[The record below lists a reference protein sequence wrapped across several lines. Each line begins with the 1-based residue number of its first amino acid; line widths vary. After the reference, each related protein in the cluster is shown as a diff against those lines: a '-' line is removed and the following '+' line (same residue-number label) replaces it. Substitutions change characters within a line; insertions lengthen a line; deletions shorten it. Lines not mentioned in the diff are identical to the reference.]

1 MPMPVPNAVVGVGGV
16 GRGKLVLTGVAK
28 GCVLRYNASRAGM
41 VKRYHASFPSLSYG
55 FNSRYPLHKT
65 GFFAIFLQFSP
76 NKHKKPLHSPQKPP
90 ILKIRKG

>member
-28 GCVLRYNASRAGM
+28 GSVLRYNAIRAGM

-65 GFFAIFLQFSP
+65 GFFAIFLQFPP
-76 NKHKKPLHSPQKPP
+76 NKHKNPLHSPQKPP